1 MLLSWLLPLLAAE
14 GSTVVAGIK
23 QYNPNCDML
32 TGFRKEE
39 CQQNKENAG
48 LSGVSW
54 WAWLVLGVVLTLILL
69 VVLRMM
75 CASYRDTARQQ
86 QHHKPRPVRHKQRPD
101 QLHHVQQQE
110 EQEQAGG
117 GERQPPLHPMVG
129 LMTIAEYPGGV
140 ESYPEQEG
148 YLQYPH
154 YYYPH
159 YLHYPPYTEGEPG
172 QEGAGLEEG
181 QVVAGVPYAHV
192 RYATSDTVYT
202 V

>member
-1 MLLSWLLPLLAAE
+1 ML
-14 GSTVVAGIK
+14 
-23 QYNPNCDML
+23 
-32 TGFRKEE
+32 
-39 CQQNKENAG
+39 G
-48 LSGVSW
+48 L
-54 WAWLVLGVVLTLILL
+54 VLTLILL

-75 CASYRDTARQQ
+75 CASYRDTGRQQ
-86 QHHKPRPVRHKQRPD
+86 QQQPQKPKTVRHKQRPP
-101 QLHHVQQQE
+101 QPQQPQHLHQQQDRVE
-110 EQEQAGG
+110 EAG
-117 GERQPPLHPMVG
+117 EEARHPHPMVG

-140 ESYPEQEG
+140 ESYQDQQG

-154 YYYPH
+154 YYYHP

-172 QEGAGLEEG
+172 QEAGDGQEEG